1 MKSIFGLKLRFAN
14 TGLVAALAVA
24 GAAAVGNAG
33 AQQTAVAPNQVPGS
47 QLQLWLDQK
56 FAFAGVNVKNRC
68 YNMTAVQD
76 TTNVQFV
83 SCPDGLATKVA
94 GPARVVG
101 NTLCFTFPYPNLPV
115 AEQCREWHRVG
126 ENKYEL
132 RDKGSVI
139 SIQYILTTLTTR

>member
-24 GAAAVGNAG
+24 SAAVAGNAG
-33 AQQTAVAPNQVPGS
+33 AQQTGVAPNQVPGS

-56 FAFAGVNVKNRC
+56 FAYAGVNVSNRC
-68 YNMTAVQD
+68 YLMTAIHD
-76 TTNVQFV
+76 TTNVQFL
-83 SCPDGLATKVA
+83 SCPDGYTAKLT

-101 NTLCFTFPYPNLPV
+101 NTLCTTFPYPDRPV
-115 AEQCREWHRVG
+115 AEQCREWHRIG

-139 SIQYILTTLTTR
+139 SIQYILTPR